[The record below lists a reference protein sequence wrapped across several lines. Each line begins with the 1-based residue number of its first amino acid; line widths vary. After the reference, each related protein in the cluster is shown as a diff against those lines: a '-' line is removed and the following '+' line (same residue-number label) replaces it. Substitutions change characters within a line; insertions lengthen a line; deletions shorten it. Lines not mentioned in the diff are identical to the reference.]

1 MPTPTAGT
9 ASVGQRRTACATG
22 RSQSLPL
29 EGKVSAKQTDEV
41 EYRQAIT
48 TDEAHR
54 ATKPTSSGGRGR
66 GFFALL
72 RMTGGGTLCG
82 QRAANDRPYGG
93 DGKRRAAGGQ

>member
-54 ATKPTSSGGRGR
+54 ATKPTSSGGTGTRILR
-66 GFFALL
+66 FA
-72 RMTGGGTLCG
+72 
-82 QRAANDRPYGG
+82 QNDRWGNPL
-93 DGKRRAAGGQ
+93 RAAGGQ